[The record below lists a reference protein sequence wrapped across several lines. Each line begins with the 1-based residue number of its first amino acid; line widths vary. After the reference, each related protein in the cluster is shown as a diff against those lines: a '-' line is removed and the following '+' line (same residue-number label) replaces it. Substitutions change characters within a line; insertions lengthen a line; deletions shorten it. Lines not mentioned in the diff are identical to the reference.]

1 MNEKDIVLCDKI
13 GGYKK
18 HHPSEAALE
27 RKTIWF
33 TETTVKTYETD
44 FQGNWKPAAFVQAMI
59 EAATEH
65 AAHLGF
71 DYPSLLA
78 KDMVWVLSRFK
89 IQITAYP
96 TVGDKIILKTWP
108 KGLQQKLFFM
118 RDFELRSPQGQ
129 PLAVASFAWL
139 VMSPKARRMLAPQ
152 AILQGFGTDVP
163 DNGGLSA
170 LDEPLDKI
178 NPPDGLPERFIAAA
192 QYSTVDMLGHANAA
206 RYVEWVCDC
215 FSQEEYRQRPLAW
228 LQLNYVNETRPG
240 ERLAIAAGPDGPGG
254 RWYVQGTNLN
264 TGLKSFEAA
273 VGWK

>member
-1 MNEKDIVLCDKI
+1 MD
-13 GGYKK
+13 
-18 HHPSEAALE
+18 
-27 RKTIWF
+27 RKTIWN

-44 FQGNWKPAAFVQAMI
+44 FQGKWKPASFVQAMI

-89 IQITAYP
+89 IRFLAYP
-96 TVGDKIILKTWP
+96 TVGEKVQIKTWP
-108 KGLQQKLFFM
+108 KGIQQKLFFM
-118 RDFELRSPQGQ
+118 RDFELGNAAGD

-139 VMSPKARRMLAPQ
+139 VISPTARRILPPQ
-152 AILQGFGTDVP
+152 AILQAFGTSVP
-163 DNGGLSA
+163 DNDGLSA

-178 NPPDGLPERFIAAA
+178 NAPEGLPEKITATAT
-192 QYSTVDMLGHANAA
+192 YSAVDMLGHANAS

-215 FSQEEYRQRPLAW
+215 FTQEEHRERSLDW
-228 LQLNYVNETRPG
+228 LQLNYINETRPS
-240 ERLAIAAGPDGPGG
+240 ERLSIGARPDGGEG
-254 RWYVQGTNLN
+254 RRWFVQGTNLN

-273 VGWK
+273 LGWK